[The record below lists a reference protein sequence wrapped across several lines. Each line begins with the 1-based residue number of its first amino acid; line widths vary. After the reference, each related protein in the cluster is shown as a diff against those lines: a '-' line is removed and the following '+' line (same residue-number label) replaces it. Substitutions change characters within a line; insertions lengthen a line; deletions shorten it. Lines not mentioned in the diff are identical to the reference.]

1 MTLKGK
7 LLIAQLPLIV
17 ALLFIGTISAIT
29 TYRVGE
35 TSQIIL
41 QDNYRSILAI
51 ERIKEALERM
61 DSAALFIIEGHRKE
75 GEKIIRENRRSFE
88 DELSV
93 QMKNIT
99 EKGEAE
105 ATRNLG
111 ILWNAYKTKQEI
123 LLATKNTSGRGFY
136 FEGLLPLFERI
147 KRTADKILAMNQ
159 DAMVF
164 KSEHVRKVAGRTNIF
179 LFTVTIILAILG
191 ITISIV
197 LTGRMIRPISVLS
210 EAARRIGAGDMEAR
224 AGIAGSDEIARL
236 GEDFNRMAE
245 SIARYRQS
253 SLGELFLVQQASQAT
268 IDSIPDPV
276 FVFDTSGK
284 TIMVNRFADEIF
296 FAGNMDNIADPL
308 ARLDPSILNVIEH
321 VKSHVLSGK
330 GSYNAKGFEDVVSIR
345 SPQGDMQ
352 LLPQA
357 APVYEIEGT
366 IIGVVVLL
374 HDVTRFKRLSD
385 LETDLVAT
393 TAHELKTPL
402 TSLRMAIYIC
412 LEQTIGALN
421 DKQLD
426 LLYAAREDCERL
438 QSTVEELLDLAKIK
452 LGRVTMNIRP
462 VKVIDLLKPAMD
474 RYTDIAKES
483 KVQLLLSY
491 IDTGDQVSADPDQVH
506 IVLDNL
512 ITNAL
517 KHTPEEGIIDLAAK
531 PEGSF
536 IKFLVTDSGKGIPE
550 EHLRHIFKKFYRIEG
565 DSSKGAGLGLSI
577 VYDIIDAHGGK
588 VGVES
593 LQGKGSTFWFTLPKS
608 EAAHPTYSGTP

>member
-61 DSAALFIIEGHRKE
+61 DSATLFIIEGHRKE
-75 GEKIIRENRRSFE
+75 GEGIIQEHRQSFE
-88 DELSV
+88 NELNI
-93 QMKNIT
+93 QKNNIT

-105 ATRNLG
+105 TTQRLS
-111 ILWNAYKTKQEI
+111 ILWTEYKTK
-123 LLATKNTSGRGFY
+123 LAIFLAAKNTSEERNFY
-136 FEGLLPLFERI
+136 FNELLPLFEKI
-147 KRTADKILAMNQ
+147 KLTAVKILAMNQ

-164 KSEHVRKVAGRTNIF
+164 KSEHVRKVANRTNIF
-179 LFTVTIILAILG
+179 LFTVTIILTLLG

-197 LTGRMIRPISVLS
+197 LTSRLIRPISVLS
-210 EAARRIGAGDMEAR
+210 KAVQRIGAGDMEAR
-224 AGIAGSDEIARL
+224 ANITGSDEIAQL
-236 GEDFNRMAE
+236 GEDFNKMAE

-268 IDSIPDPV
+268 IDGIPDPV

-284 TIMVNRFADEIF
+284 MIMTNRFADEIF
-296 FAGNMDNIADPL
+296 FAGNADNIADPL
-308 ARLDPSILNVIEH
+308 TRLDPSILNVIEH
-321 VKSHVLSGK
+321 VKSHILSGK
-330 GSYNAKGFEDVVSIR
+330 GPYNAKGFEDVVSIR
-345 SPQGDMQ
+345 SPQGEMH

-412 LEQTIGALN
+412 LEQTIGTLN

-438 QSTVEELLDLAKIK
+438 QTTVEELLDLAKIK
-452 LGRVTMNIRP
+452 LGRVTMKIRP
-462 VKVIDLLKPAMD
+462 VKVIDLLQPTMD
-474 RYTDIAKES
+474 RYAEIAKDH

-491 IDTGDQVSADPDQVH
+491 IDTGDQVSADPDQTH
-506 IVLDNL
+506 IVFDNL
-512 ITNAL
+512 VTNAL
-517 KHTPEEGIIDLAAK
+517 KHTPEDGTIELNAR
-531 PEGSF
+531 PEDSF
-536 IKFLVTDSGKGIPE
+536 IRFLVTDSGKGIPE
-550 EHLRHIFKKFYRIEG
+550 EHLLHIFEKFYRIEDDTSG
-565 DSSKGAGLGLSI
+565 GAGLGLSI
-577 VYDIIDAHGGK
+577 VYDIIDAQGGK

-593 LQGKGSTFWFTLPKS
+593 IQGKGSTFWFTLPKR
-608 EAAHPTYSGTP
+608 ER